1 MTFSKLRRVALGASA
16 ALFLASGLA
25 PRASAQTTLTTE
37 MVVNGFA
44 KPLAALSPPGDSR
57 IFVVE
62 QNSGKVKIF
71 DGTQVLA
78 TPFMDIKSK
87 IKSSG
92 NEEGLLGLAFHPDFP
107 NTPYV
112 YVNYTASGPNRT
124 VVERYQLSG
133 NPDKVNL
140 NSGRVIISYNQ
151 PFSNHNG
158 GNLRF
163 GPDGY
168 LYIGS
173 GDGGS
178 AGDPQC
184 NAQNLGKM
192 LGKMLR
198 IDVDNGLPYT
208 VPATNP
214 FVGTPGANPEIW
226 AVGLRNP
233 WRYAF
238 DALTGDLYIADVGQS
253 SKEEVDV
260 VPPSNGGINFGWK
273 IMEGTNCF
281 STGSCQSGIPACNG
295 PSLIQPVTEYG
306 HSGSF
311 GGSCSITGGEVYR
324 GCKIPDFFGTYFFAD
339 YCSNRIFTF
348 ETVGGAATNLT
359 ERTLELKPAGGLSIN
374 SITSFGVDGD
384 GEVLIVDQGGEIYRV
399 IAKTQPAI
407 ADCDMNGKDDV
418 CEITMNPSLDMNGN
432 GILDVCEPSCGY
444 SVYGVGASP
453 ANTIALAG
461 SGSGQIGTTASFD
474 ATGVTSTFALFFASL
489 AQDNF
494 PAVGGVGLVSLPLTI
509 LSASIP
515 STGGAA
521 SWAVPIPQDVALVG
535 LPVFTQAISVDTS
548 QPGGWALSNG
558 VKLIVCP

>member
-1 MTFSKLRRVALGASA
+1 MSFLNLRRVALGLGTA
-16 ALFLASGLA
+16 GLIA
-25 PRASAQTTLTTE
+25 CGVTTPTFAQTTLTTE
-37 MVVNGFA
+37 LVVNGFN
-44 KPLAALSPPGDSR
+44 KPVAALSPPGDSR

-78 TPFMDIKSK
+78 APFLDIKSK

-92 NEEGLLGLAFHPDFP
+92 NEEGLLGMAFHPDFP
-107 NTPYV
+107 NTPYI

-124 VVERYQLSG
+124 VVERYQLS
-133 NPDKVNL
+133 NPNKINVNTATQ
-140 NSGRVIISYNQ
+140 IITYNQ

-163 GPDGY
+163 GADGY

-178 AGDPQC
+178 GGDPQC
-184 NAQNLGKM
+184 NAQNMGKM

-214 FVGTPGANPEIW
+214 FVGTPGVNPEIW
-226 AVGLRNP
+226 AIGLRNP
-233 WRYAF
+233 WRYSF

-253 SKEEVDV
+253 TVEEVDV
-260 VPPSNGGINFGWK
+260 VPPSNGGLNFGWK
-273 IMEGTNCF
+273 IMEGGNCF
-281 STGSCQSGIPACNG
+281 STSSCLPGIPLCNG
-295 PSLIQPVTEYG
+295 PSLTLPLTSYG
-306 HSGSF
+306 HTGPF
-311 GGSCSITGGEVYR
+311 GGPCSITGGEVYR

-339 YCSNRIFTF
+339 YCSNQIFSF
-348 ETVGGAATNLT
+348 EAVGGTATNLT
-359 ERTLELKPAGGLSIN
+359 ERTNELKPAGGLSIN

-384 GEVLIVDQGGEIYRV
+384 GEVLIVDQTGEIFRI
-399 IAKTQPAI
+399 IAQTQPAI

-418 CEITMNPSLDMNGN
+418 CEITMNPSLDGNGN
-432 GILDVCEPSCGY
+432 GTLDVCEVACGY
-444 SVYGVGASP
+444 TTYGVGASP

-461 SGSGQIGTTASFD
+461 SGTGQIGMNAVFD
-474 ATGVTSTFALFFASL
+474 ATGVPAATALFFASL
-489 AQDNF
+489 GQDNF

-509 LSASIP
+509 LSAVVP
-515 STGGAA
+515 STSGAS
-521 SWAVPIPQDVALVG
+521 SWSVPVPAMAALVG
-535 LPVFTQAISVDTS
+535 LGVNVQAIAVDGS

-558 VKLIVCP
+558 VQLIVCP